1 MDRGV
6 WQATVHG
13 IAKSC
18 TPLNT
23 HTQTQL
29 CNLIAGKPWVSKLYP
44 SKSQVLS
51 NKGITI
57 SPKGDQDSFHI
68 LLSLTQ
74 L

>member
-13 IAKSC
+13 SAKSR

-29 CNLIAGKPWVSKLYP
+29 YNLIAGKPRVSNLYP
-44 SKSQVLS
+44 SKSQGLS
-51 NKGITI
+51 NKGMTI